1 MRILVTGGAGFIG
14 SHIVQFHLS
23 RGHEVIAVDDL
34 STGSEHNIRD
44 FLPNPNLRF
53 EKANLLSWP
62 HLESSVAQSDR
73 IYHMAAV
80 VGVFRVLKNPVDVMA
95 VNVEATELLLKAAH
109 KNKWRSTL
117 IVASTSEVYGNGIAG
132 RETCEFSEKDAL
144 LIEENS
150 SLRWNY
156 PISKLV
162 DEAFCLSYAKAYGAP
177 IVTVRFF
184 NTIGPRQTGQ
194 YGMVV
199 PRFVRQAVSGRPIT
213 VFGDGTQKR
222 SFCDV
227 RDTVVML
234 DLLADNSSSYGEVVN
249 VGNAQEISI
258 AELAERVKWLSHSQS
273 EIRCVPYQDA
283 YGMDFADILHR
294 RPSMTKLLSLTDMQF
309 QWPLNQTLLDLI
321 YIEQDKRKAQG
332 G

>member
-1 MRILVTGGAGFIG
+1 MG

-23 RGHEVIAVDDL
+23 RGHKVHVVDDL
-34 STGSEHNIRD
+34 STGSEQNIRD
-44 FLPNPNLRF
+44 FLSIPNFHF
-53 EKANLLSWP
+53 EQANLLSWP
-62 HLESSVAQSDR
+62 NLQRSVAQADR

-80 VGVFRVLKNPVDVMA
+80 VGVFRVLKNPVDVLA

-109 KNKWRSTL
+109 KNTWRSTL
-117 IVASTSEVYGNGIAG
+117 IVASTSEVYGNGIPG
-132 RETCEFSEKDAL
+132 SEVREFSENDPL

-156 PISKLV
+156 PISKLI
-162 DEAFCLSYAKAYGAP
+162 DEAFCMSYAKAYGAP
-177 IVTVRFF
+177 IIAVRFF

-199 PRFVRQAVSGRPIT
+199 PRFVRQAISGQPIT
-213 VFGDGTQKR
+213 VFGDGSQKR
-222 SFCDV
+222 CFCDV

-234 DLLADNSSSYGEVVN
+234 DLLAKNIDSHGEVVN

-258 AELAERVKWLSHSQS
+258 FELAERVKYLSHSQS
-273 EIRCVPYQDA
+273 EIRAVPYQEA
-283 YGMDFADILHR
+283 YGMDFADIMNR

-321 YIEQDKRKAQG
+321 YRAKDERKTQEG
-332 G
+332 